1 MQKCKNDAEKLIRKI
16 TLKMMEKQNDFFFK
30 KKMRFQRNYT
40 PYSAIFDSQVGKCI
54 FIEEKLKRRKININ
68 T

>member
-1 MQKCKNDAEKLIRKI
+1 MIENE
-16 TLKMMEKQNDFFFK
+16 NDFFFK
-30 KKMRFQRNYT
+30 KMCFERNYT
-40 PYSAIFDSQVGKCI
+40 LYSAIFDSQVEKCI